1 MTWRGPRAGLAG
13 TCLALSAAL
22 FGTAAFAA
30 SHEVVLPPG
39 AVPMAAPA
47 AYRVW
52 SKRTEACSG
61 LTGGFSSVKWYVV
74 PDVKT
79 FETDQ
84 GPEVGMWISD
94 RTGDRIV
101 IAGAYQNT
109 EMVVR
114 HELLHHLLRHEGHP
128 AKYFVTRCHL
138 TWESWNPAPG
148 SPGSG
153 SGE

>member
-1 MTWRGPRAGLAG
+1 VRITIAG
-13 TCLALSAAL
+13 TGLALSGAL
-22 FGTAAFAA
+22 FGTAASAA
-30 SHEVVLPPG
+30 SREVVLPPG
-39 AVPMAAPA
+39 AVPVAAPA

-52 SKRTEACSG
+52 SERTEACSG
-61 LTGGFSSVKWYVV
+61 LTRDFSSVKWYVV

-79 FETDQ
+79 FDTDQ

-101 IAGAYQNT
+101 IAGEYQNA

-114 HELLHHLLRHEGHP
+114 HELLHHLLGHEGHP

-148 SPGSG
+148 RAGSG
-153 SGE
+153 SVE